1 MNVINFIV
9 QNWDFIL
16 LIVAAAAVIVFASF
30 KGNKSVVMRILYS
43 LVTEAEQI
51 YGAGTGSLKLSA
63 VVDAIYPRLPAVI
76 KIFITDATLVKWVE
90 TALAT
95 AKDAWKKNAALGEYV
110 KQPAEG
116 AQNDAQSVETAPAE

>member
-16 LIVAAAAVIVFASF
+16 LIVAAVAAVVFSIF
-30 KGNKSVVMRILYS
+30 KGNKSVVMRMLYS

-51 YGAGTGSLKLSA
+51 YGAGTGSLKLAA
-63 VVDAIYPRLPAVI
+63 VIDQIYPNLPAVI
-76 KIFITDATLVKWVE
+76 KLFITDKTLVKWVE
-90 TALAT
+90 TALST

-116 AQNDAQSVETAPAE
+116 AQNDAQDVEAAQDK

>member
-16 LIVAAAAVIVFASF
+16 LIVAAATVIIFAIF
-30 KGNKSVVMRILYS
+30 KGNKSVVMRMLYS

-51 YGAGTGSLKLSA
+51 YGAGTGSLKLAA
-63 VVDAIYPRLPAVI
+63 VIDEIYPNLPAVI
-76 KIFITDATLVKWVE
+76 KLFISDKTLVKWVE
-90 TALAT
+90 DALTA
-95 AKDAWKKNAALGEYV
+95 AKEAWKKNAALAEYV

-116 AQNDAQSVETAPAE
+116 AQNDAQSVETAQAE

>member
-16 LIVAAAAVIVFASF
+16 LIVAAAAVIVFAIF
-30 KGNKSVVMRILYS
+30 KGNKSVVMRMLYS

-51 YGAGTGSLKLSA
+51 YGAGTGSLKLAA
-63 VVDAIYPRLPAVI
+63 VIDAIYPNLPAVI
-76 KIFITDATLVKWVE
+76 KLFITDETLVKWVE
-90 TALAT
+90 TALET
-95 AKDAWKKNAALGEYV
+95 AKDAWKKNAALAEYV

-116 AQNDAQSVETAPAE
+116 AQNDAQSVETAQAE